1 MRKCIHGTVYNSAGN
16 YVTSLH
22 CFVIDSGDTEENTME
37 VDEPKEVVVADDG
50 VFTVTVGPA
59 PVSNRTDPA
68 TKVEENAVF
77 VPSGRMNSGLAV
89 KHGVL
94 YLYGGMVE
102 DGDKQ
107 LALCDFY
114 SLGKKSKL
122 FFCYNLVEL
131 R

>member
-1 MRKCIHGTVYNSAGN
+1 
-16 YVTSLH
+16 
-22 CFVIDSGDTEENTME
+22 ME

-59 PVSNRTDPA
+59 PVSNKTDPA
-68 TKVEENAVF
+68 AKIEENAVF

-122 FFCYNLVEL
+122 IFSYNSVEL
-131 R
+131 QSFGLDTGVRKYFELISNLINNVLYKNVLK